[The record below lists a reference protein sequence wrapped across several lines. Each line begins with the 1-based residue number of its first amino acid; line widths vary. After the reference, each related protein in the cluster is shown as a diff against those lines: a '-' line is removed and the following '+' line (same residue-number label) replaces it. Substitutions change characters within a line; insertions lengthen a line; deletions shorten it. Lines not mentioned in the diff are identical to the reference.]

1 MPWDVRR
8 GSGQFMMSSNFDN
21 PTGTRS
27 LWRGRWMI
35 RAAVL
40 LLIFV
45 FGRRGTEQPAGT
57 PPEQR
62 TPTITTVTPAHGN
75 LTQVR
80 PGVFESTAGLIYG
93 PGGSEGHRIDHIM
106 RHTDDDPARPVH
118 GVFDGDREEILALLD
133 DAYRLALER
142 GPPVQV
148 ERDGARTVYTI
159 DMKRRV
165 GFVGGETG
173 RRDGHPDATHIRL
186 VLEDRNVITAFPVR
200 P

>member
-1 MPWDVRR
+1 MMP
-8 GSGQFMMSSNFDN
+8 SHSDN
-21 PTGTRS
+21 PTSSRG

-45 FGRRGTEQPAGT
+45 FGRRGTEKPADA
-57 PPEQR
+57 PPEQP
-62 TPTITTVTPAHGN
+62 TPSIATVAPAHSN
-75 LTQVR
+75 LTQIR
-80 PGVFESTAGLIYG
+80 RGAFESPAGLIYG
-93 PGGSEGHRIDHIM
+93 PGGSEGRRIDHIM
-106 RHTDDDPARPVH
+106 RHAEDDPARPVH

-148 ERDGARTVYTI
+148 EQDGARTVYTI

-165 GFVGGETG
+165 GFVGGEAG

-186 VLEDRNVITAFPVR
+186 VLEGRDVITAFPLK